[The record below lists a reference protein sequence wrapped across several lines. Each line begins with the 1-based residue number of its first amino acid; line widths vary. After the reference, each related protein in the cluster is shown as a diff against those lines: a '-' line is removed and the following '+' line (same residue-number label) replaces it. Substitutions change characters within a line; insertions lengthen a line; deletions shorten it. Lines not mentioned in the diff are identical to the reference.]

1 MLFYKCML
9 LLKKIG
15 GKNMYHQLKIMSL
28 LFWLYSWA
36 VHENRWLNW
45 TARDLISSIINTIL
59 KIKTSL
65 KIKTK
70 KK

>member
-1 MLFYKCML
+1 
-9 LLKKIG
+9 
-15 GKNMYHQLKIMSL
+15 MYHQLKIMSL

-36 VHENRWLNW
+36 VHENRRLNW